1 MGPTYRAPVYCERG
15 AVATPHYLASLA
27 GVKVLQEGGN
37 AVDAAIAANAVVSV
51 AWPHMCGVGGD
62 LFMLVYWAKTG
73 DVFGLNASG
82 RASRHASV
90 EQVRS
95 LGHQQMPRHGGLAVS
110 VPGAVDGWTT
120 ALERFGTRGLDQLLA
135 PATRYAEQGFPI
147 SSLLSQAI
155 QNKLPIFQQYPAGL
169 DVYA

>member
-62 LFMLVYWAKTG
+62 LFMLVYWAQSG
-73 DVFGLNASG
+73 EVVGLNASG
-82 RASRHASV
+82 RSSRLATV
-90 EQVRS
+90 ERARS
-95 LGHQQMPRHGGLAVS
+95 LGYQQMPSHGGFAVS
-110 VPGAVDGWTT
+110 APGAVDGWSM

-135 PATRYAEQGFPI
+135 PAIGYAQDGFPM
-147 SSLLSQAI
+147 SALLSQAI
-155 QNKLPIFQQYPAGL
+155 QNKLAIFQQY
-169 DVYA
+169 